1 MWCIVLSIH
10 VVAHEM
16 NVQYNLQESFN
27 NVTSP
32 SEYPHTPRDTSQ
44 PPPLTASLPQISQP
58 SSHPF
63 SLITS
68 TPHTLTTSQPLPPS
82 TAVSLDDI
90 VNDPNELDN
99 FKVLNPVSILLL
111 TSKLTCTCTCACS
124 TGIYLH
130 TCIHV
135 YMRTYPS
142 SLCYVHLSLGV
153 VYCCNSYDC
162 VLVCCVPFSYSRS
175 QKDFSKWVN
184 RCTKTPF
191 TRWSVSALLPFNRSP
206 VPFVRL
212 FFFSRLPV
220 CPFYH
225 LPVQASLYM
234 YIPV

>member
-58 SSHPF
+58 CSHPF

-68 TPHTLTTSQPLPPS
+68 TPHTLTASHPLPPS

-99 FKVLNPVSILLL
+99 FKVLNTVSILLL
-111 TSKLTCTCTCACS
+111 TSKLTHVRVPVHVVQVHA
-124 TGIYLH
+124 
-130 TCIHV
+130 HV
-135 YMRTYPS
+135 YII
-142 SLCYVHLSLGV
+142 
-153 VYCCNSYDC
+153 
-162 VLVCCVPFSYSRS
+162 
-175 QKDFSKWVN
+175 
-184 RCTKTPF
+184 
-191 TRWSVSALLPFNRSP
+191 
-206 VPFVRL
+206 
-212 FFFSRLPV
+212 
-220 CPFYH
+220 
-225 LPVQASLYM
+225 LYA
-234 YIPV
+234 YISFLIL